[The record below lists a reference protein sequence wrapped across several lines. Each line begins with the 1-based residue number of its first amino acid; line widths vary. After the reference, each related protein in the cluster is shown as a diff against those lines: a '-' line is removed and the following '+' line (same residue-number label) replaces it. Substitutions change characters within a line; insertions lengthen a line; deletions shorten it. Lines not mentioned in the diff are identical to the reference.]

1 MEIVIKTNEN
11 TNNLIKFSYNTIF
24 FGKNSQYKNNFIY
37 NLANGL
43 KGKNKNVLVNGILP
57 KTNDYNVIIIDDDN
71 DFENEFKFTKTNTLK
86 KLIYDD
92 VIEKVNEEKII
103 NYTNEIFDIIDNKVN
118 NLLDRKINKKTDNSI
133 SFQIEI
139 PDLNSI
145 IDKFTNIYIDNV
157 LLSNSDISKS
167 MKRKLLYQL
176 YFFDVKN
183 TNDKINF
190 VIINNFDAYLN
201 SNEIIKFLNTIN
213 SISNENCHFI
223 LTSCNNILEYLSFEF
238 FEIYKLTDKLIPLY
252 NIDNAIKK
260 YLLKREFKNGNN
272 ISFDE
277 FYQDNENLIIEE
289 EIINIKNILLNKYPN
304 ILGKF
309 LNNDNITFVTTK
321 PKKITSDYIIYNN
334 IEEKNF
340 LQEISQIFLD

>member
-1 MEIVIKTNEN
+1 MEIVVKTNDN
-11 TNNLIKFSYNTIF
+11 TNNLIKFNFNTIF
-24 FGKNSQYKNNFIY
+24 FGKNSRYKNNFIH
-37 NLANGL
+37 NLVNGL
-43 KGKNKNVLVNGILP
+43 KGKNKNVLVNGTLS
-57 KTNDYNVIIIDDDN
+57 KANDYNVIIIDDDN

-92 VIEKVNEEKII
+92 IIEKVNEEKII

-118 NLLDRKINKKTDNSI
+118 NLLDRKINKKTDHNI

-145 IDKFTNIYIDNV
+145 IDKFTNIYIDNA
-157 LLSNSDISKS
+157 LLSNTDISKS

-176 YFFDVKN
+176 YFLDIKN

-201 SNEIIKFLNTIN
+201 PNEIINFLNTIN
-213 SISNENCHFI
+213 SFSNENCHFI
-223 LTSCNNILEYLSFEF
+223 LTSCNNILEYLSFDY
-238 FEIYKLTDKLIPLY
+238 FEVYKLANKLIPLY

-260 YLLKREFKNGNN
+260 YLLKRELKNDNEIN
-272 ISFDE
+272 FEE
-277 FYQDNENLIIEE
+277 FYQKNENLIIEE
-289 EIINIKNILLNKYPN
+289 EIIKIRNILLNKHPY

-309 LNNDNITFVTTK
+309 LNNENIALTTTK
-321 PKKITSDYIIYNN
+321 PKNITVDYIIYNTN
-334 IEEKNF
+334 EEKKF
-340 LQEISQIFLD
+340 LQEISRIFLD